1 MNMPLHPTAEVAMRK
16 NDIAK
21 VSAMTLATNRSASE
35 RLAYEVEMFLAG
47 TPVVAG
53 HQIGNPNDRFEPKPV
68 IKKSPVV
75 AAKVTP
81 IRQTGNTKL
90 VLEVLQSGLIVINGQ
105 CVVNHSLCHMT
116 SHSVQAS
123 VQVLRRHGHNIIAT
137 FKTRGHA
144 GFELLPEVTK

>member
-1 MNMPLHPTAEVAMRK
+1 MNMPLHPVAELSVRK
-16 NDIAK
+16 NDTAKRSVETIAANQAM
-21 VSAMTLATNRSASE
+21 SA

-53 HQIGNPNDRFEPKPV
+53 HQIGNPSERFEPKPV

-81 IRQTGNTKL
+81 MRQTGNTQL
-90 VLEVLQSGLIVINGQ
+90 VLEVLQSGLIVINGH

-116 SHSVQAS
+116 RDSVQAS
-123 VQVLRRHGHNIIAT
+123 VQVLRRHGHNIVT
-137 FKTRGHA
+137 TRLTRGHA
-144 GFELLPEVTK
+144 GFELLPEVSK